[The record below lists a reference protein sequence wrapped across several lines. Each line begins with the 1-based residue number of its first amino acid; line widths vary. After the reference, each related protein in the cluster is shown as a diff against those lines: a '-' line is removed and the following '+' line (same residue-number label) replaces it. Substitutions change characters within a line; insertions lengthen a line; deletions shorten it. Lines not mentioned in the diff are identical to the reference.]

1 MGNTFGKYGL
11 VRKLATGGMA
21 EIWLARQTGMQGFE
35 KPVVIK
41 RILPHLSTD
50 QVFVKMFLDEAR
62 VAACLNHPNIVQ
74 IYDLGCVD
82 GQYFI
87 AMEFVDGVDVST
99 VLKMGRTRKTPLK
112 LRFTLRIV
120 SQACEGLHH
129 AHFLTDMNGQKLSLV
144 HRDVSPQNILVSYTG
159 NVKVTDF
166 GIAKARG
173 RSTKTTTGTLKGK
186 FGYMSPEQISGGFV
200 DHRSDVFSLGT
211 VLWEMLT
218 YRRLFKRDNEAAT
231 IMAVAGD
238 EIPSPRRYWPKL
250 PEELDRITMKALDR
264 NIENRYQSARELG
277 NALEQ
282 YLASQGLGV
291 VSSEI
296 AQFLDSL
303 FPEKQLG
310 ARDASTVSGL
320 SAAVYRD
327 QKSGSVSLPVVTNPG
342 MRSAAASSMMGPEI
356 SVPPGAAG
364 PAAGG
369 GAGEPAAGDGT
380 GGDGGPPALPPGP
393 EQDALAQAMRGVLD
407 QIEPPAPE
415 EVDDDDIEV
424 FEEPAREQAQKH
436 AAPAAPAPEDA
447 GFGFPETEER
457 RPGRMKVVFIAA
469 PLVVAALAAGVY
481 FGLGGATKGP
491 APAPAATAAAA
502 TPAAKPADGDA
513 HKGQESAAKPAEA
526 KPAVEPG
533 ANEPAKKEPKK
544 KETKKAETAPK
555 TAAPEKK
562 VKETPTQ
569 AEEPKKEPA
578 PPPKV
583 ATAAPVGDGFLNL
596 DSDPWAEV
604 WTGGSKLGDTP
615 LIKVKVPSGRIQLV
629 LKNPELGFEKKITID
644 VPANETVG
652 QKISVKKGIINV
664 RSDPP
669 AEVYIGRT
677 KVGDT
682 PLSDHE
688 VFEGVHKL
696 RLVNREKGL
705 EKAIS
710 VSVGPG
716 QVKTINENLAK

>member
-1 MGNTFGKYGL
+1 MGDTFGKYEF

-74 IYDLGCVD
+74 IYDLGCVE

-129 AHFLTDMNGQKLSLV
+129 AHFLTDMNGQKLNLV

-186 FGYMSPEQISGGFV
+186 FGYMSPEQIAGGFV
-200 DHRSDVFSLGT
+200 DHRSDVFSLGI

-231 IMAVAGD
+231 IMAVASE
-238 EIPSPRRYWPKL
+238 EIPSPKRYWPKL

-264 NIENRYQSARELG
+264 DIEKRYQTARELG

-296 AQFLDSL
+296 AQFLDAL

-310 ARDASTVSGL
+310 ARDSTSVSGL

-327 QKSGSVSLPVVTNPG
+327 QKSDSVSLPVVTNPG
-342 MRSAAASSMMGPEI
+342 MRAAAAVSAMGP
-356 SVPPGAAG
+356 SVSIPPVAG
-364 PAAGG
+364 NKT
-369 GAGEPAAGDGT
+369 GDT
-380 GGDGGPPALPPGP
+380 APEALPPGP
-393 EQDALAQAMRGVLD
+393 DQDALAQAMKGVLD
-407 QIEPPAPE
+407 QMEPPSPE

-424 FEEPAREQAQKH
+424 VEEPAPERAPGPAVS
-436 AAPAAPAPEDA
+436 AAPVTDDA
-447 GFGFPETEER
+447 KFGFPEAEDR
-457 RPGRMKVVFIAA
+457 RPGRMKVLFIAV
-469 PLVVAALAAGVY
+469 PVVVGALAAGAY
-481 FGLGGATKGP
+481 FVLGGGTKQPVP
-491 APAPAATAAAA
+491 APALTTAPAAPAAAAA
-502 TPAAKPADGDA
+502 TKPSEGD
-513 HKGQESAAKPAEA
+513 
-526 KPAVEPG
+526 
-533 ANEPAKKEPKK
+533 AKKEQGTAAATAEVKTATEPGGGEPSK
-544 KETKKAETAPK
+544 KETKKKESKKVETPAK
-555 TAAPEKK
+555 TAAPDKK
-562 VKETPTQ
+562 TKEALAK
-569 AEEPKKEPA
+569 AEEPKREPET
-578 PPPKV
+578 PKV
-583 ATAAPVGDGFLNL
+583 ATAAPVGDGFINL

-604 WTGGSKLGDTP
+604 WTGGTKLGDTP
-615 LIKVKVPSGRIQLV
+615 LIKVKVPAGKLQLV
-629 LKNPELGFEKKITID
+629 LKNPELGFEKKITVE
-644 VPANETVG
+644 VPPNETVG

-688 VFEGVHKL
+688 VFEGVYKL